1 MKGALFASKVQ
12 CFDSDSNQ
20 RESAHS
26 KPFVEWYVWRA
37 AICNICSGRPAA
49 ATPDQRPA
57 LATACRLVIVP
68 LPDSWG
74 RRRWDTGRFQE
85 EPCGGGGPPPATPLP
100 PPPSAPHSPT
110 QPAPLPASAGWARR
124 LPCLESQPPTGVRVA
139 GQGQWGHEGTKAI
152 GDGFLFTALAGQRC
166 PAPPPHRLRTRFIC
180 QTWVVSDAARCLE
193 TPLPRTI
200 SQITA
205 ALPPNNLKSSSLPNT
220 FHKIRRRVR
229 YSIMSTKSRSKK
241 GSHHRNIGF

>member
-1 MKGALFASKVQ
+1 MPVKFNALTQIQINESRPTRSRSWSGMFGEQPFATFAAGVQRQPHRINAQRSPLRAASTSCHSQTVGAGGAGTRGDSRRSPVVGGVHRLPHHCPPPPPPRTPRPNPSHYQPVQVGRGGCLASKVNPPLG
-12 CFDSDSNQ
+12 SGSPAKANGAT
-20 RESAHS
+20 RGR
-26 KPFVEWYVWRA
+26 KPL
-37 AICNICSGRPAA
+37 G
-49 ATPDQRPA
+49 
-57 LATACRLVIVP
+57 TASC
-68 LPDSWG
+68 
-74 RRRWDTGRFQE
+74 
-85 EPCGGGGPPPATPLP
+85 
-100 PPPSAPHSPT
+100 
-110 QPAPLPASAGWARR
+110 
-124 LPCLESQPPTGVRVA
+124 SQPSPDRG
-139 GQGQWGHEGTKAI
+139 
-152 GDGFLFTALAGQRC
+152 AL
-166 PAPPPHRLRTRFIC
+166 PPPHRLRTRFIC